1 MLEDSTGN
9 FSNALG
15 INSGTDGPS
24 FVKGGPTI
32 RILYVCPKYFPRI
45 GGSAVHVKNIAERL
59 AKTHKVSV
67 FVPNP
72 IKNLPREEEIN
83 GVKIRRFKCLA
94 PDDSYYLSPSLSIAA
109 RETRAD
115 ILHIHGYY
123 DLTPPLTILLKRKD
137 QKCVFTLHSSGSSS
151 RLRETLHLPFNV
163 AMRKIMRRVDRVVC
177 VSRFELEHFRKLLS
191 LPKDK
196 MEMIPN
202 GVNPVE
208 FRKDDCLRANPPILL
223 SAGRLERY
231 KGHHKV
237 LRAFR
242 AFRELF
248 PEVGMQLY
256 IVGKGPYR
264 SKLEKESEKLGIR
277 DFVRFFEWL
286 PQQEYVVL
294 LKASSVFI
302 LLSEYESQS
311 IAVSE
316 ALFAGTATIVTDN
329 SALAEY
335 VKDRRALGV
344 KNPDNSYEV
353 AQKIKSVYSD
363 SRLTSSGN
371 DKMTTWDEVAEKTVA
386 IYRDLLQS
394 TPH

>member
-1 MLEDSTGN
+1 M
-9 FSNALG
+9 
-15 INSGTDGPS
+15 
-24 FVKGGPTI
+24 
-32 RILYVCPKYFPRI
+32 
-45 GGSAVHVKNIAERL
+45 HVKNIAERV
-59 AKTHKVSV
+59 AKTHDVLV

-83 GVKIRRFKCLA
+83 GVRIRRFKCLA

-151 RLRETLHLPFNV
+151 RLRGTLHLPFNV
-163 AMRKIMRRVDRVVC
+163 AMRKIMCRVDRVIC

-208 FRKDDCLRANPPILL
+208 FRKDDCLKASPPILL

-248 PEVGMQLY
+248 PEVGMKLY

-316 ALFAGTATIVTDN
+316 ALFAGTPTIVTDN

-344 KNPDNSYEV
+344 KNPDNSFEV

-363 SRLTSSGN
+363 SRMPSSGN